1 MNTMEF
7 SAPNKEYLFAQI
19 LNRLSEGIITIDNEL
34 HVTYANPSA
43 ITMAG
48 MTESAVLGK
57 PAQSVFQLINSQSLG
72 QIIPGALPNG
82 EDWVCFGD
90 VVLRNVQHGQVIVDC
105 FVRRITGADNAPLG
119 YLLLL
124 RDVSESKKLSAM
136 INFRD
141 NYDSFTGL
149 YNAAVFMEKLQESLD
164 AAKAGN
170 TSQALLYID
179 LDFFQGIKNTGGVE
193 TGGAL
198 LQEAAGLIRKN
209 TGCGNISAHLKK
221 DDFAL
226 LLLDCSQEN
235 VNTAAKRLLEA
246 FRRYKFMY
254 AGKPWAITISVGAYT
269 LTGKDSLAETA
280 LHLAFSACREAYK
293 KGGNRAAYV
302 SASAPY
308 ESQSEREAALPAK
321 SGKPA
326 AKGGTPA
333 RKKTK

>member
-1 MNTMEF
+1 MEF
-7 SAPNKEYLFAQI
+7 TGPNKEYLFSQI
-19 LNRLSEGIITIDNEL
+19 LNRLSEGIVTIDNEFQ
-34 HVTYANPSA
+34 VTYANPSA
-43 ITMAG
+43 MVMAG
-48 MTESAVLGK
+48 MTETAVLGK
-57 PAQSVFQLINSQSLG
+57 PAQGVFQLINSKSLN
-72 QIIPGALPNG
+72 QIIPGALPEG

-90 VVLRNVQHGQVIVDC
+90 VVLRNLHHGQVIVDC
-105 FVRRITGADNAPLG
+105 FVRRINGADNAPLG

-124 RDVSESKKLSAM
+124 RDVSEAKKLSAM

-164 AAKAGN
+164 TAKAGN
-170 TSQALLYID
+170 MSQALLYID

-193 TGGAL
+193 AGGAL

-209 TGCGNISAHLKK
+209 TGSGNISAHLKK

-235 VNTAAKRLLEA
+235 VNAAAKRLLEA

-254 AGKPWAITISVGAYT
+254 AGKQWAITISVGAYT

-280 LHLAFSACREAYK
+280 LNLAFSACREAYK

-302 SASAPY
+302 SASAPF
-308 ESQSEREAALPAK
+308 ESSPAREDIP
-321 SGKPA
+321 P
-326 AKGGTPA
+326 AKGGRTAVRGGASA